1 MCRKGTFRGTVFFI
15 AEGHGEIVLDIH
27 DESSRFPRDQG
38 GGGDGSSTESL
49 LAAAAFG
56 NRRAHNSKRKRRRR
70 GDENGG
76 GSNGEK
82 PGHDHNPSVGY
93 AEAGAATAVGPGPVE
108 LAADNHAGLA
118 AAGRHPAGLV
128 LHDSHEN
135 LRGQPSRVSSPSS
148 ILFADGE
155 RQDWAGGGEERCP
168 MLAALKRGDFF
179 GVDPASPTAT
189 AFSERVSVAG
199 NETITFP
206 QWIPVNPG
214 GAQQSTSEVK
224 KIYTLFFGS
233 WFQ

>member
-82 PGHDHNPSVGY
+82 PGLDHNPSVGY
-93 AEAGAATAVGPGPVE
+93 AEAGAATAVGPGPVAGMATVSATETESEQKEAE

-206 QWIPVNPG
+206 Q
-214 GAQQSTSEVK
+214 
-224 KIYTLFFGS
+224 
-233 WFQ
+233 